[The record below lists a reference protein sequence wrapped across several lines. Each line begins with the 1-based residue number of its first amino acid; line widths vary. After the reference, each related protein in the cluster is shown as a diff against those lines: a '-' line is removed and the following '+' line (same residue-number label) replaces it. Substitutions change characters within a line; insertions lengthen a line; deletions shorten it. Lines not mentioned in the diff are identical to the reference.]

1 MRRWWTMSVRRW
13 PPRRTRDGGWAQA
26 GDRRTMT
33 TIGLWCAW
41 CLASLVAA
49 ALLTR
54 GLIEWTVARGIID
67 VPNARSSHTRST
79 PRGGG
84 LSIVIVVVA
93 AAAVIGI
100 MRPEEL
106 LRIGGAIVPALAI
119 AAVSWLD
126 DVHTLRNRTRF
137 AVHLAAAVT
146 AVAVLGPVTRVDL
159 GSLGMVLFGPL
170 AWPLT
175 LLWIVGLT
183 NAFNFMDG
191 SDGIAGITAAAVAAG
206 IATAAAA
213 CGAGSVAV
221 IAGAC
226 AGASLGFLTSNWQPA
241 RIFMGDVGSAFC
253 GFLLAVLPLAARAD
267 AVPEV
272 LPVAALAL
280 WPFIFDTS
288 LTLLRRLRAGENIF
302 QAHRSHLYQR
312 LVIAGWSHRAVAS
325 LYGGLAA
332 FGATIAAVPLF
343 DPAVR
348 RATDQVAA
356 VTPLVVAAVLVALV
370 MIAERRCSRVA
381 A

>member
-1 MRRWWTMSVRRW
+1 
-13 PPRRTRDGGWAQA
+13 
-26 GDRRTMT
+26 MT
-33 TIGLWCAW
+33 TIGLWMAW
-41 CLASLVAA
+41 CLAALVAS

-54 GLIEWTVARGIID
+54 GLIEWTVSHGIVD
-67 VPNARSSHTRST
+67 APNARSSHTRTT

-84 LSIVIVVVA
+84 LSIVLVVA
-93 AAAVIGI
+93 MVAGVVGVL
-100 MRPEEL
+100 RPEEL
-106 LRIGGAIVPALAI
+106 MRICGAIVPALAI

-126 DVHTLRNRTRF
+126 DVQSLRNRTRF
-137 AVHLAAAVT
+137 AVHLAAAVAAT
-146 AVAVLGPVTRVDL
+146 ALLGAVTRIDL
-159 GSLGMVLFGPL
+159 GSFGMIRFGPL

-175 LLWIVGLT
+175 VLWIVGLT

-206 IATAAAA
+206 VAAAAAA
-213 CGAGSVAV
+213 CGAGPVAV
-221 IAGAC
+221 IAAAF

-253 GFLLAVLPLAARAD
+253 GFLLAVLPLAVRAD

-272 LPVAALAL
+272 LPVAAMAL

-332 FGATIAAVPLF
+332 FGATISVAPLLE
-343 DPAVR
+343 PAVR
-348 RATDQVAA
+348 QAADQVAV
-356 VTPLVVAAVLVALV
+356 VTPLVMAAVLVALV
-370 MIAERRCSRVA
+370 MVAERRTARLAS
-381 A
+381 

>member
-1 MRRWWTMSVRRW
+1 
-13 PPRRTRDGGWAQA
+13 
-26 GDRRTMT
+26 
-33 TIGLWCAW
+33 
-41 CLASLVAA
+41 
-49 ALLTR
+49 
-54 GLIEWTVARGIID
+54 
-67 VPNARSSHTRST
+67 
-79 PRGGG
+79 
-84 LSIVIVVVA
+84 
-93 AAAVIGI
+93 
-100 MRPEEL
+100 
-106 LRIGGAIVPALAI
+106 
-119 AAVSWLD
+119 
-126 DVHTLRNRTRF
+126 
-137 AVHLAAAVT
+137 
-146 AVAVLGPVTRVDL
+146 
-159 GSLGMVLFGPL
+159 
-170 AWPLT
+170 LT

-213 CGAGSVAV
+213 CGAGPVAV
-221 IAGAC
+221 IAAAF

-253 GFLLAVLPLAARAD
+253 GFLLAVLPLAVRAD

-312 LVIAGWSHRAVAS
+312 LVIAGWSHRDVAS

-348 RATDQVAA
+348 RAADQVAA
-356 VTPLVVAAVLVALV
+356 VTPLVVATALIALV

>member
-1 MRRWWTMSVRRW
+1 
-13 PPRRTRDGGWAQA
+13 
-26 GDRRTMT
+26 MT

-41 CLASLVAA
+41 CIAALLAS

-54 GLIEWTVARGIID
+54 GLIEWTTRRGIID
-67 VPNARSSHTRST
+67 APNARSSHARST

-84 LSIVIVVVA
+84 LAIVIVVVA
-93 AAAVIGI
+93 VAGVIGV
-100 MRPEEL
+100 MRPEEI
-106 LRIGGAIVPALAI
+106 LRICGAIVPALAI

-126 DVHTLRNRTRF
+126 DVQSLRNRTRF
-137 AVHLAAAVT
+137 AVHLAAAVA

-159 GSLGMVLFGPL
+159 GSLGMLRFGPL

-206 IATAAAA
+206 IAAAAAA
-213 CGAGSVAV
+213 CGAGPVAV
-221 IAGAC
+221 IAAAF

-253 GFLLAVLPLAARAD
+253 GFLLAVLPLAVRAD

-332 FGATIAAVPLF
+332 FGSTLAVVPLV
-343 DPAVR
+343 DPTVR
-348 RATDQVAA
+348 RAADQVAA
-356 VTPLVVAAVLVALV
+356 ATPLVMAAVLVTLV
-370 MIAERRCSRVA
+370 MVAERRGTRVA

>member
-1 MRRWWTMSVRRW
+1 
-13 PPRRTRDGGWAQA
+13 
-26 GDRRTMT
+26 MT
-33 TIGLWCAW
+33 TIGLWIAW
-41 CLASLVAA
+41 CLAALAA
-49 ALLTR
+49 GALLTR
-54 GLIEWTVARGIID
+54 GLIEWTIARGIVD
-67 VPNARSSHTRST
+67 APNARSSHTRTT

-84 LSIVIVVVA
+84 LSIVIVV
-93 AAAVIGI
+93 AAVAGVIAAI
-100 MRPEEL
+100 RPDEA

-137 AVHLAAAVT
+137 IVHLAAAVAAT
-146 AVAVLGPVTRVDL
+146 AALGAVTRVDL
-159 GSLGMVLFGPL
+159 GSVGMFRFGPL

-206 IATAAAA
+206 IALAAAA
-213 CGAGSVAV
+213 CIDGPVAV
-221 IAGAC
+221 IAAAF

-253 GFLLAVLPLAARAD
+253 GFLLAALPLAARAD

-312 LVIAGWSHRAVAS
+312 LVIAGWSHRAVAA

-332 FGATIAAVPLF
+332 FGATIAVAPLL
-343 DPAVR
+343 DPVVR
-348 RATDQVAA
+348 RAADQVAL
-356 VTPLVVAAVLVALV
+356 VMPLVVAAVLVVLV
-370 MIAERRCSRVA
+370 MVAERRTSRVSA
-381 A
+381 